1 MVLGYNLLQI
11 PNFILFIITR
21 TKRWFSQIQYRKDQG
36 HTTALSVSINEREPT
51 SKGKLEKEMNE
62 VCNRKGAICC
72 ADSKYEKITKIIE
85 QLEKSMDSK
94 FEEIIKRMERLEN
107 STFGAFKQDGLA

>member
-21 TKRWFSQIQYRKDQG
+21 TKRWFSQIQYRKDQDR
-36 HTTALSVSINEREPT
+36 TTVLSVSINERELT
-51 SKGKLEKEMNE
+51 SIGKLEKEMNE

-72 ADSKYEKITKIIE
+72 ADSKYEKILKIIE

-94 FEEIIKRMERLEN
+94 FGEIIKRMERLEN
-107 STFGAFKQDGLA
+107 STYGEFK

>member
-21 TKRWFSQIQYRKDQG
+21 TKRWFSQIQYRKGQG
-36 HTTALSVSINEREPT
+36 RTTVLTISINEHEPT

-62 VCNRKGAICC
+62 VCNRRGAICC

-94 FEEIIKRMERLEN
+94 FEEIRKSMEKFESPIYGGSRH
-107 STFGAFKQDGLA
+107 GILA